1 MPAFKLIPDPTFKAQ
16 VQIPVH
22 GGQTVPVE
30 FTFKH
35 RTRDQLD
42 EFFKGVGERSVEDS
56 ILDAAVGWS
65 LDDEFT
71 AENIKL
77 LCENYMGAPAA
88 IASTYTKELMQNRQG
103 N

>member
-1 MPAFKLIPDPTFKAQ
+1 MTVFKLIPDPTFKAQ

-22 GGQTVPVE
+22 GGQTAPVE

-35 RTRDQLD
+35 RTREQLD
-42 EFFKGVGERSVEDS
+42 EFFKSVGDRSVEES
-56 ILDAAVGWS
+56 ILDAAVSWS

-77 LCENYMGAPAA
+77 LCDNYMGAASA
-88 IASTYTKELMQNRQG
+88 IASAYTKELLQNRQG